1 MKTTIDIADNLFRKA
16 KQVARRDG
24 TTLKSLVDEG
34 LERVLREREQRQ
46 RSEIE
51 LVTFGGEG
59 LAPEWRDRGWD
70 AIRDEI
76 HGVGGSAR

>member
-1 MKTTIDIADNLFRKA
+1 MKTTIDIADNLFLKA
-16 KQVARRDG
+16 KEVARREG
-24 TTLKSLVDEG
+24 TTLKALVDEG
-34 LERVLREREQRQ
+34 LEHVLRERERRR
-46 RSEIE
+46 RSRIE

-76 HGVGGSAR
+76 YGLSGTEK